1 MEDAEKKKTVEL
13 SELIKTV
20 EEKIV
25 VVRGR
30 RMLLDR
36 DIAFLYGVETREV
49 NQAVRNNPQKFP
61 EGYVLELS
69 ANESAAIRSNFLTIE
84 KNGGRGR
91 HSKYKLK
98 HTVRRVR
105 KDKNNTENL

>member
-36 DIAFLYGVETREV
+36 DIALLYGVETREV
-49 NQAVRNNPQKFP
+49 N
-61 EGYVLELS
+61 
-69 ANESAAIRSNFLTIE
+69 
-84 KNGGRGR
+84 
-91 HSKYKLK
+91 
-98 HTVRRVR
+98 
-105 KDKNNTENL
+105 